1 MKKQNCL
8 ETKLKDCYV
17 EYYWYVGVY
26 FTTYTPAEAFSGL
39 N

>member
-17 EYYWYVGVY
+17 EYYGYVGVY
-26 FTTYTPAEAFSGL
+26 FTTDTPAEAFSGL